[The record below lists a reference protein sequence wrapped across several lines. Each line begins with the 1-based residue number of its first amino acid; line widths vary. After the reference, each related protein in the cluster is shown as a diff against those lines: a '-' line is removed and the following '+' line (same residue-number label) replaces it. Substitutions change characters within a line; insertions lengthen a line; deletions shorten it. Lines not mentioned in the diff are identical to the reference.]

1 MVKARLGQ
9 KGTAL
14 VIFYLLSLNKDEFTE
29 YALELSAFT
38 TLNHCYATAWMITI
52 GKGFGGEYNKVET
65 FLKEHCEGNKWKM
78 DQWLKIQSDKAESL
92 FKPKAKA
99 NVQPAANNQQ

>member
-14 VIFYLLSLNKDEFTE
+14 VVFYLLSLNKDEFME
-29 YALELSAFT
+29 YALELSALT

-52 GKGFGGEYNKVET
+52 GKSFGGEYFKVET
-65 FLKEHCEGNKWKM
+65 FLKEHCERNKWKM
-78 DQWLKIQSDKAESL
+78 DKWLKTQSDKAESL
-92 FKPKAKA
+92 FKPKA
-99 NVQPAANNQQ
+99 NVQASATNQQ